1 MTGKFQS
8 NWGNLQ
14 QFSKTNFLQNTY
26 VKESLLRTK
35 FIAEIISYGLK
46 GQRFLM
52 VLRPPDCYCFINKYE
67 TSQAEQ
73 GHTRVP
79 SSPSSNWTQS
89 IQQSSN
95 LLDIFY

>member
-1 MTGKFQS
+1 MSSLISKEKAAE
-8 NWGNLQ
+8 NVEQ
-14 QFSKTNFLQNTY
+14 QLATA
-26 VKESLLRTK
+26 LLVSEMNCNAHTDSEQCGSILGR
-35 FIAEIISYGLK
+35 IGLLCNH
-46 GQRFLM
+46 FVSIEL
-52 VLRPPDCYCFINKYE
+52 IE

-79 SSPSSNWTQS
+79 SSPSFNWTQS